1 MKSKSFFWY
10 DLETTGTDTAL
21 DRAVQFAGV
30 RTDEN
35 LEEIEEGYELVCR
48 PPLERLPHPEA
59 VAITRF
65 DYNEFLRKGL
75 IENEFCRRISDEF
88 ERNETCV
95 AGFNSIRFDDELIR
109 QLFYRNFRDPYAR
122 EWKNGNS
129 RWDLIDPLR
138 AAYALRPEG
147 INWPRKKDGSV
158 SFRLEDLASANAVVH
173 ENAHD
178 ALSDVRAT
186 IGLARILKKAQP
198 KLFDF
203 SLSLR
208 SKINVQRILNP
219 AGKNCAVYVSPKI
232 GSENSNLGIVFPVC
246 SHPINK
252 NSIICFDLKF
262 DPSCLEELSSDA
274 LEKGLDGSEFPEE
287 ANETHLFE
295 INTGRLPFVA
305 PLNVLNEETLSRLN
319 IDLDLAKERSE
330 FLASSIVLGKKIK
343 TSYSNRT
350 FELDPDPEL
359 QLYGGF
365 FTDGDR
371 ELMKETVRSEP
382 DLLSGFSEKFQD
394 PRLAEILFRYRCRN
408 FPETLSSWE
417 VDRWKG
423 FLDHRL
429 EKGKIIEK
437 YISETQ
443 RLISSSGGDNI
454 YALNRLLEYYEY
466 VAQQIQ
472 R

>member
-262 DPSCLEELSSDA
+262 
-274 LEKGLDGSEFPEE
+274 
-287 ANETHLFE
+287 
-295 INTGRLPFVA
+295 
-305 PLNVLNEETLSRLN
+305 
-319 IDLDLAKERSE
+319 
-330 FLASSIVLGKKIK
+330 
-343 TSYSNRT
+343 
-350 FELDPDPEL
+350 
-359 QLYGGF
+359 QL
-365 FTDGDR
+365 
-371 ELMKETVRSEP
+371 
-382 DLLSGFSEKFQD
+382 
-394 PRLAEILFRYRCRN
+394 
-408 FPETLSSWE
+408 
-417 VDRWKG
+417 
-423 FLDHRL
+423 
-429 EKGKIIEK
+429 
-437 YISETQ
+437 
-443 RLISSSGGDNI
+443 
-454 YALNRLLEYYEY
+454 
-466 VAQQIQ
+466 
-472 R
+472 